1 MKTMLDDRHLNPLR
15 LALLAIIAGY
25 FAWLWF
31 HPPATPASPAP
42 VLQKPTQTTS
52 RPSQPA
58 TLASCPAHILEVG
71 ASTHE
76 VRLKID
82 GAADRILVYT
92 AAGPV
97 TASTE
102 TAGSAGE
109 YRVLLPAPPQA
120 VQLDD
125 CPPLNLP

>member
-1 MKTMLDDRHLNPLR
+1 MKAMPNDRRLNPLR
-15 LALLAIIAGY
+15 LALLAVIAGY
-25 FAWLWF
+25 FAWIWH
-31 HPPATPASPAP
+31 HPPAAPASPAP
-42 VLQKPTQTTS
+42 ALQKPAQ
-52 RPSQPA
+52 A
-58 TLASCPAHILEVG
+58 TLPPPQPTNVADCPARILEVG

-120 VQLDD
+120 VQLDN